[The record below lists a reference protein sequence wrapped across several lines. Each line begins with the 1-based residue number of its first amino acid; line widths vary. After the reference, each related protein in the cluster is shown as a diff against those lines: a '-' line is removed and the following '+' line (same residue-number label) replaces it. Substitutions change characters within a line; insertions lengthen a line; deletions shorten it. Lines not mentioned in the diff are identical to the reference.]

1 MDRPSPANHQS
12 VSRGAATLRCCTAT
26 GCRTAGGAALWAAL
40 QQACADGPESR
51 DPLARHPV
59 ALKAVG
65 CLRLC
70 GRGPLVA
77 LDAADGEHLYGELSP
92 EQAPALV
99 EGALRAAEP
108 DPLAPWR
115 LEPDHPFFALQRPV
129 VLEGCGRLDPESIDD
144 ALAQGA
150 YAQLR
155 RCRESLS
162 PEQVRAEIRT
172 SGLRGRGGAGYPTGL
187 KWDTVALQ
195 PPGRRFVVCNAD
207 EGDPGAFMDRSV
219 LEGDPHRL
227 IEGMAIA
234 AFAVGA
240 QEGYVYVR
248 AEYPLAIERLRHA
261 LAQAH
266 ARGLLGRGLPGGH
279 DLAIEV
285 RVGAGAYVCGEET
298 ALLASIQG
306 QRGTPRVRPPYPAQ
320 AGLWGAPTLINNV
333 ETFAAVPAILRE
345 GGAWYA
351 AIGSEGSR
359 GTKVFA
365 LSGAVRHTGLVEV
378 PMGIPLR
385 TVVETMGG
393 GVPGGSV
400 KAVQTGGP
408 SGGCIPAALLD
419 TPVDYESLRS
429 LGSMMGSGGMVV
441 VGESTSMPEV
451 ARHFMRFNVAE
462 SCGQCLPCRAGT
474 VQLAGLLDRFCERR
488 AAPAD
493 LVQLEQL
500 CAMVGATSLCGLG
513 QAAPNPVLSTLRWFR
528 HEYEAAMQAEL
539 EPEPELQAELEL
551 QVEPLGSGEGS
562 PWV

>member
-1 MDRPSPANHQS
+1 MESPP
-12 VSRGAATLRCCTAT
+12 GAVTLRCCSAS
-26 GCRTAGGAALWAAL
+26 GCRSAGSEALLSALHGAAAA
-40 QQACADGPESR
+40 AAGAVDVKP
-51 DPLARHPV
+51 
-59 ALKAVG
+59 VG

-70 GRGPLVA
+70 GSGPLVA
-77 LDAADGEHLYGELSP
+77 L
-92 EQAPALV
+92 
-99 EGALRAAEP
+99 EGARGEELFGG
-108 DPLAPWR
+108 LAPDQAGDLVAAAR
-115 LEPDHPFFALQRPV
+115 LPAGGDAGGDRLAERRIDRAHPFFALQRPV
-129 VLEGCGRLDPESIDD
+129 VLEGCGQLDPESLED
-144 ALAQGA
+144 ALAHGA
-150 YAQLR
+150 YRQWR
-155 RCRESLS
+155 RCLETLS
-162 PEQVRAEIRT
+162 PEQVRAEIRA

-195 PPGRRFVVCNAD
+195 PAGRRFVVCNAD

-240 QEGYVYVR
+240 HEGFVYVR
-248 AEYPLAIERLRHA
+248 AEYPLAIERLRRA
-261 LAQAH
+261 LQQA
-266 ARGLLGRGLPGGH
+266 RRQGLLGRGIAGSGH
-279 DLAIEV
+279 DLSIEV

-306 QRGTPRVRPPYPAQ
+306 QRGTPRMRPPYPAQ

-345 GGAWYA
+345 GSAWYA
-351 AIGSEGSR
+351 AMGSERSR

-378 PMGIPLR
+378 PMGTPLR

-393 GVPGGSV
+393 GVPGGAV

-419 TPVDYESLRS
+419 TPVDYESLRE

-441 VGESTSMPEV
+441 IGENTAMPEV
-451 ARHFMRFNVAE
+451 ARHFMRFNVEE
-462 SCGQCLPCRAGT
+462 SCGKCLPCRAGT
-474 VQLAGLLDRFCERR
+474 VQLAGLLDRFCECR
-488 AAPAD
+488 AEPED
-493 LVQLEQL
+493 LDRLEQL

-528 HEYEAAMQAEL
+528 HEYEASL
-539 EPEPELQAELEL
+539 REPRLC
-551 QVEPLGSGEGS
+551 GR
-562 PWV
+562 